1 MQKTIYFFHPSS
13 ELYGADKI
21 LIYILKGFEKY
32 NKVVYLPQLGPLCE
46 LISQEFPDVEIRLLR
61 RFPIIAKKNFNPL
74 GFIKFIFSVIMFPFY
89 TKISKADIIYLN
101 TLAVAPILLFG
112 SKKNKKIIHV
122 HEILKNDNKI
132 QKTINL
138 FAIKKADLIIS
149 VSKAVRNNL
158 IESGSKHIEKI
169 ATINNGISFNSNLE
183 NKRYQTNKNIINIA
197 LIGRIKPSHKGQ
209 ILLIEAINKL
219 SEQDLCKCHFY
230 FVGSTV
236 IGQEYMLEQVEK
248 KIKEYNLQLKI
259 TILPFVKE
267 IEIIYK
273 AMDIIVV
280 PSVFDDPFPTTV
292 LEGMF
297 FSKPVIGTNVGGISE
312 MIDNGITGY
321 VTPRNDSVALSEKI
335 NFFVNNP
342 TYIEEMGKKGK
353 LRFTQLFSEE
363 SFNKRFSKLI
373 ESFLSK

>member
-1 MQKTIYFFHPSS
+1 MQKTILFFHPSS

-21 LIYILKGFEKY
+21 LIYIIRNFKEY

-46 LISQEFPDVEIRLLR
+46 LISQEFPDVDIRILKKY
-61 RFPIIAKKNFNPL
+61 PIIAKKNFNPL
-74 GFIKFIFSVIMFPFY
+74 GFLKFLYSLIIFPFY
-89 TKISKADIIYLN
+89 TKISEDDIIYLN

-112 SKKNKKIIHV
+112 SNNKKIIHV
-122 HEILKNDNKI
+122 HEILKNDSKI
-132 QKTINL
+132 QKMINR

-149 VSKAVRNNL
+149 VSKAVEKNMV
-158 IESGSKHIEKI
+158 ESGSKYVEKI
-169 ATINNGISFNSNLE
+169 VTINNGISFNSNIE
-183 NKRYQTNKNIINIA
+183 NKIFETNEDKINIA

-219 SEQDLCKCHFY
+219 SEDELKKCHFY

-236 IGQEYMLEQVEK
+236 VGQEYMLEQVEN

-259 TILPFVKE
+259 TIIPFVKE
-267 IEIIYK
+267 IEMIYK
-273 AMDIIVV
+273 AVDIIVV

-312 MIDNGITGY
+312 MIDNGVTGY
-321 VTPRNDSVALSEKI
+321 ITPREDYVALSEKMK
-335 NFFVNNP
+335 FLLNNP
-342 TYIEEMGKKGK
+342 TYIQKMGEKGK
-353 LRFTQLFSEE
+353 IRFNKLFSEE
-363 SFNKRFSKLI
+363 SFNKRFIQLI
-373 ESFLSK
+373 EPFLSK